1 MKKYLSILAALLC
14 AASCIYPYDFELE
27 EAPEGVL
34 TVDAD
39 ITIGETSTVRL
50 GILYPLNLS
59 SLPKVPD
66 LYTAK
71 VWVEDDANTVYAG
84 ELATSSTLPYINYY
98 GYVTFTIPTENA
110 TSDRRY
116 RLCVE
121 ALDATYA
128 SDWSEIPAPP
138 VIRNIE
144 FVPDPELVTVL
155 VSVDGGEGGT
165 GYLLLSYDETWEF
178 HTDYV
183 PHYKVDTRR
192 WTIEEGDWDYSRYWC
207 WARADNGRS
216 YPVDYTGLSEQ
227 GVTAWPLYAFPRRD
241 GRNHKKYCVRV
252 RAKTL
257 SSSSYRFL
265 KNLEDNTDGG
275 DNLFTPNPGEIPGN
289 IRCETDPDRQVYGYA
304 LFSRTVSKRAFL
316 NNRYYL
322 SPGLAPLNYLIW
334 DQYAD
339 FWSMGYRP
347 LAENPNPDHD
357 PEQEGPY
364 GWGAPRCYD
373 CTAAGGTLQKPSFW
387 DEDL

>member
-1 MKKYLSILAALLC
+1 M
-14 AASCIYPYDFELE
+14 
-27 EAPEGVL
+27 
-34 TVDAD
+34 
-39 ITIGETSTVRL
+39 
-50 GILYPLNLS
+50 
-59 SLPKVPD
+59 PD
-66 LYTAK
+66 
-71 VWVEDDANTVYAG
+71 D
-84 ELATSSTLPYINYY
+84 
-98 GYVTFTIPTENA
+98 
-110 TSDRRY
+110 
-116 RLCVE
+116 
-121 ALDATYA
+121 
-128 SDWSEIPAPP
+128 
-138 VIRNIE
+138 
-144 FVPDPELVTVL
+144 ELVTVL
-155 VSVDGGEGGT
+155 VSVDGGEDGT

-192 WTIEEGDWDYSRYWC
+192 WTIEEVDWDYSRYWC

-304 LFSRTVSKRAFL
+304 LFSRVVSKRAFL